1 MNDRLRA
8 KRNWEC
14 GDNMNMIFWILV
26 IVALVC
32 VWFCMNGIFR
42 GIGRFLSAV
51 MQETRNALDEE
62 SEDVN

>member
-1 MNDRLRA
+1 
-8 KRNWEC
+8 
-14 GDNMNMIFWILV
+14 MNMIFWILV